1 MISDADADA
10 ARPIHAAVT
19 AARVDDIAAA
29 KAMPIEAGASYVFD
43 LGHDDYAWWAALDA
57 AGCCIENA
65 STARAIPSQ
74 RHPGRQTKWC
84 SKGTDS

>member
-1 MISDADADA
+1 MISDADA

-19 AARVDDIAAA
+19 AARVDDITAA

-57 AGCCIENA
+57 AGCRIENA

-84 SKGTDS
+84 SNGTDS